1 MILSSSLSSSSR
13 PPGSEPTSG
22 SAPKRVALLG
32 GTFDPI
38 HHGHLRTALEIRDLL
53 AVDQL
58 NLIPCYQPVHRGEPH
73 CSAKQR
79 MDMVR
84 LAVADEPGLVA
95 DDRELRRNAPSYS
108 VDTLHEC
115 RQEWG
120 RNASLTMIMG
130 MDAFLSLHRW
140 HRWEEILGLANL
152 LVVQRPG
159 WALTAEH
166 PIYTWAK
173 DFIRPDPVYLQ
184 DTPCGVIL
192 LHEQTPLDISST
204 HIRTLITA
212 GRSARYLLPDPVWNY
227 VCERQLYRTGTE
239 EICKL
244 SN

>member
-1 MILSSSLSSSSR
+1 MFSSAPAPDSAQK
-13 PPGSEPTSG
+13 PGT
-22 SAPKRVALLG
+22 APKRVALLG

-73 CSAKQR
+73 CSSEQR
-79 MDMVR
+79 MEMVR

-108 VDTLHEC
+108 VDTLKEC

-120 RNASLTMIMG
+120 PQASLTMIMG
-130 MDAFLSLHRW
+130 MDAFLLLHTW

-159 WALTAEH
+159 WALQADH
-166 PIYTWAK
+166 PIYTWAR
-173 DFIRPDPVYLQ
+173 DFIRPDPACLKNSA
-184 DTPCGVIL
+184 CGVIS

-204 HIRTLITA
+204 HIRALITA

-227 VCERQLYRTGTE
+227 VCKRQLYRTETE